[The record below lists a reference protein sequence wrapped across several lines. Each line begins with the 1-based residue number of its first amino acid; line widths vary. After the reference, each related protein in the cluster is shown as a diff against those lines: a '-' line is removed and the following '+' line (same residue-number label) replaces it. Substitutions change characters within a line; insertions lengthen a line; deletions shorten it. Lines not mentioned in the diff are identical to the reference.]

1 MKIFIKLT
9 ITFLCVSSIFAQ
21 VLSYEQLLKNWREKV
36 DGSLYDWRLYLNAD
50 GVLVRDGFAVHS
62 VKDYNLPD
70 LSFYKDSNLKGE
82 VFAEIDKNGIYIQNE
97 LVCKRKKHEESVEV
111 NYGVY
116 EKYVYDRFYSLVKQ
130 DMREVLC
137 KDLPFYED
145 GGKEEPIRF
154 ILNLLDLKGK
164 IGKLHMKG
172 HTLYVD
178 ASPFLKQPIK
188 KPVKVMLIEKYG
200 IDEFNKIESLFKIVR
215 VAYQKKDLKT
225 LNDLFYNQCLEILSN
240 WSEKKRTREC
250 ENKILKRDFDFYKKR
265 RIIDATIYE
274 LYRGT
279 DRRFKKDSFHLDSN
293 LDRGSV
299 YIFRYNDNWIIHN
312 IVEGT

>member
-116 EKYVYDRFYSLVKQ
+116 EKYTYDRFYSLVKQ

-145 GGKEEPIRF
+145 GGKERPIRF

-215 VAYQKKDLKT
+215 VAYQKEDLKT
-225 LNDLFYNQCLEILSN
+225 LNDFFYNQCIQNLSN

-250 ENKILKRDFDFYKKR
+250 ENKVLKRDFDFYKKR
-265 RIIDATIYE
+265 RIIDATLYE
-274 LYRGT
+274 LYGT
-279 DRRFKKDSFHLDSN
+279 DEESVDKKSFHTYPLI
-293 LDRGSV
+293 DRRPLFIYKDGEK
-299 YIFRYNDNWIIHN
+299 WIIDT
-312 IVEGT
+312 ITKE